1 MAAYNKA
8 MTKRKSISKRRKA
21 IIIGLILTLIIA
33 LYATGVKI
41 YKVTTVNQL
50 RDIAYQFKPE
60 PEWVKTG
67 EYSEEPNLTWLGCI
81 DSTCPK
87 YEIIWDIETPLTK
100 EKLINLIK
108 NAGWEAN
115 IEGTCEHNPRTGS
128 GHIACTS
135 ESYVNDTRIELLY
148 RNNYGDSFDNSLKI
162 RVTK

>member
-1 MAAYNKA
+1 

-21 IIIGLILTLIIA
+21 ILIGLILTLIIA

-60 PEWVKTG
+60 PDWVKTG

-115 IEGTCEHNPRTGS
+115 IEGTCEYNPKTVGN
-128 GHIACTS
+128 HIACTATHTI
-135 ESYVNDTRIELLY
+135 NNTKIEILY
-148 RNNYGDSFDNSLKI
+148 RNDYTDTSNNSLKL
-162 RVTK
+162 RLTQ